1 MGVLP
6 KRLEKCFNEH
16 HSKIVCISCQF
27 GKAHRRPWR
36 TKGSPGGS
44 IRKASEQNP
53 GDGTSVD
60 QIVSAQPGLVPQM
73 AGALTSDRIWGA
85 TIFVDH
91 VTNYVYCHLMKALN
105 LEETLIAKKAY
116 EKHLSQM
123 GHSVKHYRADNG
135 RFHDQ
140 GFIKDVHEKD
150 QTIDF
155 CAVGH
160 HGQNGIVESKNK
172 ELTNGARTLLL
183 HGIRMW
189 PQMIDSMFWPFALKA
204 YAERLNCLQVDQY
217 GQTPE
222 SRMTG
227 VSLQRHNIQV
237 SNYHT
242 LFCPVYVL
250 DSRLQTAG
258 GAGPPKWQ
266 PRSRIGVY
274 LGHSPFHAGNVA
286 LVFNPRTGRVSPQ
299 FHCVFD
305 DDFTTVGFMER
316 GEVPPN
322 WEDLCRNS
330 YESAEDESFD
340 KAVEYLSQHTSGI
353 DSSSGGSSI
362 QVPVAESVSHLN
374 DPFAVAPDQLNS
386 TTSTAIVSFQS
397 LTFPVG
403 LHPFWIP
410 RNVTGLMP
418 L

>member
-1 MGVLP
+1 MEV
-6 KRLEKCFNEH
+6 
-16 HSKIVCISCQF
+16 
-27 GKAHRRPWR
+27 
-36 TKGSPGGS
+36 
-44 IRKASEQNP
+44 
-53 GDGTSVD
+53 
-60 QIVSAQPGLVPQM
+60 
-73 AGALTSDRIWGA
+73 
-85 TIFVDH
+85 
-91 VTNYVYCHLMKALN
+91 
-105 LEETLIAKKAY
+105 
-116 EKHLSQM
+116 
-123 GHSVKHYRADNG
+123 
-135 RFHDQ
+135 
-140 GFIKDVHEKD
+140 
-150 QTIDF
+150 
-155 CAVGH
+155 
-160 HGQNGIVESKNK
+160 KNK

-204 YAERLNCLQVDQY
+204 YTERLNCLQVDQN

-222 SRMTG
+222 PRMAG
-227 VSLQRHNIQV
+227 VSLQRNDIQV

-305 DDFTTVGFMER
+305 DDFTTVGYMER

-340 KAVEYLSQHTSGI
+340 KAVEYLSQQTTGI
-353 DSSSGGSSI
+353 DSRSLGGSSV
-362 QVPVAESVSHLN
+362 QVPVTESVSHLN
-374 DPFAVAPDQLNS
+374 DPFAVAPDQLHSTNS
-386 TTSTAIVSFQS
+386 TAAPAGQASNQYQPTSFSFR
-397 LTFPVG
+397 G
-403 LHPFWIP
+403 
-410 RNVTGLMP
+410 RE
-418 L
+418 